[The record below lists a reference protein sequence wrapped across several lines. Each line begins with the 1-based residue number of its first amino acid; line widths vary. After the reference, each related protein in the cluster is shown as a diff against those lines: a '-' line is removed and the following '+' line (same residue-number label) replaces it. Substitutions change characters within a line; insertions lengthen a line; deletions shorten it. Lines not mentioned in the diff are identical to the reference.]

1 MIWRGLA
8 SITLALVL
16 VVTGATRLSAETP
29 APAATLK
36 CDESTLYC
44 PVSSSSKLAAVL
56 EDFTAPELRAPVNY
70 FAPAQ
75 CSLSKAATG
84 RVVKYQVATRGTITA
99 DFNDFQ
105 TKVQETYD
113 NSCGW
118 KRLGVTF
125 QKVASGGVYTIVLS
139 QASQVPSFGGVCD
152 SNYSCRS
159 GNYVVINQDRWLHA
173 TDPWNQ
179 AGGDLR
185 NYRHMVVNHETGHW
199 LGHGHTNCVTNSGNA
214 APVMQQQSISL
225 RGCKFNPWP
234 LNSEIW
240 STTLGI

>member
-1 MIWRGLA
+1 MGLIVA
-8 SITLALVL
+8 LALVFS
-16 VVTGATRLSAETP
+16 GPARLNAEGPTEV
-29 APAATLK
+29 LK

-44 PVSSSSKLAAVL
+44 PVTSASKLAPTLA
-56 EDFTAPELRAPVNY
+56 DFPVPELTAPISY
-70 FAPAQ
+70 FAPSQ
-75 CSLSKAATG
+75 CSLSKTATA
-84 RVVKYQVATRGTITA
+84 RVVKYQIITRGMITA
-99 DFNDFQ
+99 DINDFAA
-105 TKVQETYD
+105 KVQQTYD

-125 QKVASGGVYTIVLS
+125 QKVVSGGSYIVALS
-139 QASQVPSFGGVCD
+139 QASQVPTFGGLCD

-159 GNYVVINQDRWLHA
+159 GNYVVINQDRWLGA
-173 TDPWNQ
+173 TSAWNN

-185 NYRHMVVNHETGHW
+185 NYQHMVVNHETGHW
-199 LGHGHTNCVTNSGNA
+199 LGHPHTNCVANSGNA